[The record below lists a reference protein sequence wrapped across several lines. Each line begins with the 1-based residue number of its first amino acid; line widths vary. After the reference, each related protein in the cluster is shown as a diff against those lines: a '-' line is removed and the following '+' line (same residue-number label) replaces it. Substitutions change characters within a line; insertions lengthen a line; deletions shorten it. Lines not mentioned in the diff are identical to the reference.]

1 MSRIGKK
8 EIALGDKA
16 TAEMKDGVFS
26 VTGPLGTLSRAF
38 KNDINIKIENK
49 VVTLEPVKKTLET
62 NALWG
67 TYASHVFNMVEG
79 VNKAFV
85 ERLVVEGIGYK
96 ADVKGEKIVMGL
108 GFSHPVNVEIPKG
121 VKVVMEKNIIVI
133 SGADKE
139 VVTSFAAYIRSL
151 KKPEPYKGKGIM
163 YEGEKIRRKQ
173 GKKTV

>member
-8 EIALGDKA
+8 PIELGEKT

-26 VTGPLGTLSRAF
+26 VTGPLGTLTRPF
-38 KNDINIKIENK
+38 KPEITIKVEGK
-49 VVTLEPVKKTLET
+49 TVVLEPVRNSLEI

-67 TYASHVFNMVEG
+67 TYASHIKNMVDG
-79 VNKAFV
+79 VNKVFS
-85 ERLVVEGIGYK
+85 ERLVIEGIGYK

-108 GFSHPVNVEIPKG
+108 GFSHLVNVEIPKG
-121 VKVVMEKNIIVI
+121 VKVVMEKNVMVI
-133 SGADKE
+133 TGSDKE
-139 VVTSFAAYIRSL
+139 QVTRFAAYIRSL

>member
-8 EIALGDKA
+8 PIELGEKT
-16 TAEMKDGVFS
+16 TAEMKEGVFS
-26 VTGPLGTLSRAF
+26 VTGPLGTLSRSF
-38 KNDINIKIENK
+38 KSDIKIK
-49 VVTLEPVKKTLET
+49 VEGNLIVLEPVRTSLEI

-67 TYASHVFNMVEG
+67 TYASHIKNMDG

-85 ERLVVEGIGYK
+85 ERLVIEGIGYK
-96 ADVKGEKIVMGL
+96 AEVKGEKIVMGL
-108 GFSHPVNVEIPKG
+108 GFSHLVNVDIPNN
-121 VKVVMEKNIIVI
+121 VKVVMEKNIMVI
-133 SGADKE
+133 SGSDKE
-139 VVTSFAAYIRSL
+139 QVTRFAAYIRSL

>member
-8 EIALGDKA
+8 PIELGEKT
-16 TAEMKDGVFS
+16 TAEMKEGVFS
-26 VTGPLGTLSRAF
+26 VTGPLGTLSRPF
-38 KNDINIKIENK
+38 KSDITIKVADK
-49 VVTLEPVKKTLET
+49 TVTLEPVRNSLEI

-67 TYASHVFNMVEG
+67 TYASHIKNMIDG
-79 VNKAFV
+79 VNKPFV
-85 ERLVVEGIGYK
+85 ERLVIEGIGYK

-108 GFSHPVNVEIPKG
+108 GFSHLVNVEIPKG
-121 VKVVMEKNIIVI
+121 VKVVMEKNIMVI
-133 SGADKE
+133 SGSDKE
-139 VVTSFAAYIRSL
+139 QVTRFAAYIRSL